1 MCIRDSNGGVVFGA
15 AFDDDYSVRHVR
27 IENKENLS
35 RIMKSKYVQ
44 SDLKYIF
51 DVLAEDLE
59 KGRPVLFT
67 GTPCQVVAVCQFA
80 DGLRLREKPVSYT
93 HLDVYKRQSL
103 HFLRKQIKN
112 GWK

>member
-1 MCIRDSNGGVVFGA
+1 M
-15 AFDDDYSVRHVR
+15 
-27 IENKENLS
+27 S

-80 DGLRLREKPVSYT
+80 DGLRLREKLYT
-93 HLDVYKRQSL
+93 MRGKLRRNMSLLKYKADT
-103 HFLRKQIKN
+103 
-112 GWK
+112 